1 MQNKKCSMMSIGQ
14 SLAGIWLFNGFPN
27 GSHTPS
33 F

>member
-1 MQNKKCSMMSIGQ
+1 MSIGQ